1 MNLAGSGRD
10 ASPVVRPIGVSPA
23 LEKVP
28 PETWYRG
35 NKWPPGEVLNGKS
48 RWHKRLGDIAFPAGA
63 WSSQLLGI
71 ATIGEFVQASD
82 GDGNTWIDFTL
93 PDYGSYPLADE
104 LDELAELIEYRPGV
118 LAEALAQRNND
129 RRLLLWALE
138 LRSGLASEDFPNRH
152 DRDADRAVP
161 GHVAQGLLEPAA
173 AVATVSGADAADR
186 GSGACRLSE
195 RPRDGGISRREGA
208 RGNPAAGCL
217 EPDPGAD
224 LAPSADA

>member
-1 MNLAGSGRD
+1 MG
-10 ASPVVRPIGVSPA
+10 
-23 LEKVP
+23 
-28 PETWYRG
+28 
-35 NKWPPGEVLNGKS
+35 
-48 RWHKRLGDIAFPAGA
+48 KRLGNIVFSGRRLVFAPARHRDDRRVRAG
-63 WSSQLLGI
+63 
-71 ATIGEFVQASD
+71 SD

-118 LAEALAQRNND
+118 LGEALAQRNNIVGYFCG
-129 RRLLLWALE
+129 LWSFAPGSHPKTS
-138 LRSGLASEDFPNRH
+138 RIVTIAMQIAQFQAMWHKAYWNRPRPSQLYPVLMPPI
-152 DRDADRAVP
+152 D
-161 GHVAQGLLEPAA
+161 
-173 AVATVSGADAADR
+173 